1 MCSNWKRRWRPNE
14 ADLDFRVALLEQVPQ
29 GLVRYLVVVLD
40 LNCFDEGAQQ
50 TRAAVEPTFT
60 PA

>member
-1 MCSNWKRRWRPNE
+1 M
-14 ADLDFRVALLEQVPQ
+14 LALLHGVIQPRLDVHHAAAGQ
-29 GLVRYLVVVLD
+29 RDHRHLARNIVVVLD